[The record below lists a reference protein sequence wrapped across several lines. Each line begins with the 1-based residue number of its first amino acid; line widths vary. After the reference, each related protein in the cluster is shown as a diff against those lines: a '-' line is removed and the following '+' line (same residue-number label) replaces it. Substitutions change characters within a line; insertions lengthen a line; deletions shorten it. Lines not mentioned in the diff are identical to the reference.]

1 LNFLLIIAGAGL
13 ILAAGFILKG
23 RKNQAARNA
32 RYRAPRPLKMDRT
45 ATGQGRAGERSPL
58 LSKTRPS
65 SSPAAPIMLGVV
77 LLVLS
82 LWLVAAYL
90 RPATESAQAGTETD
104 QPSSPPPPQ
113 PAQVGTL
120 AGRLSA
126 APEPSVTTEQPP
138 PASPKANQ
146 PPPAAPKTDPSPPTG
161 GGARAAGLAQAAAA
175 QAGSLS
181 QVGLLPTN
189 LQTPKSSPESTSRPA
204 AATKAETKPG
214 ASAPAGPTAKADQ
227 TPPPALPASVNSNLV
242 RALAEPPPGGT
253 STPAAPGGGRSGIL
267 SNTAGFTVH
276 LGSFVDQA
284 NAEKFRAKLAAAG
297 EDAAISEISLDG
309 RRWYRVLSGRFDTRT
324 AAEAHG
330 RDLKRRG
337 LTDDT
342 GGPFIVKPINS
353 SN

>member
-32 RYRAPRPLKMDRT
+32 RYRAPRPTLKLDR
-45 ATGQGRAGERSPL
+45 ASAGQSRSGERSPL
-58 LSKTRPS
+58 LSKTRPA

-90 RPATESAQAGTETD
+90 RPSTESAQAGTATV
-104 QPSSPPPPQ
+104 QPSSPPPQ

-126 APEPSVTTEQPP
+126 APEPPGTTGQPP
-138 PASPKANQ
+138 PAAPKANQ
-146 PPPAAPKTDPSPPTG
+146 PPPADTKTDPPPPT

-175 QAGSLS
+175 QASALS

-189 LQTPKSSPESTSRPA
+189 LPKSSPESTSRPA
-204 AATKAETKPG
+204 ATKVETRPDAG
-214 ASAPAGPTAKADQ
+214 APAGPAAKTAQ
-227 TPPPALPASVNSNLV
+227 SSPPASPASANSNLV
-242 RALAEPPPGGT
+242 RALAEPPPRGT
-253 STPAAPGGGRSGIL
+253 SASTAAGGGRGGIL
-267 SNTAGFTVH
+267 SNTEGFTVH

-297 EDAAISEISLDG
+297 EEAAISEISLDG

-330 RDLKRRG
+330 RDLRRRG

>member
-1 LNFLLIIAGAGL
+1 
-13 ILAAGFILKG
+13 
-23 RKNQAARNA
+23 
-32 RYRAPRPLKMDRT
+32 
-45 ATGQGRAGERSPL
+45 
-58 LSKTRPS
+58 
-65 SSPAAPIMLGVV
+65 MLGLV

-90 RPATESAQAGTETD
+90 RPSTESAQAGTATV
-104 QPSSPPPPQ
+104 QTSSPPPQ

-126 APEPSVTTEQPP
+126 APEPSGINDPP
-138 PASPKANQ
+138 PPTAPKETQ
-146 PPPAAPKTDPSPPTG
+146 PLSAAPKTDPPPPT
-161 GGARAAGLAQAAAA
+161 GGARAAGLAQAATA
-175 QAGSLS
+175 QASALS

-189 LQTPKSSPESTSRPA
+189 LQTSKSSPESTSRPA
-204 AATKAETKPG
+204 AATKVETKSG
-214 ASAPAGPTAKADQ
+214 ANAPAGPTAKADQ
-227 TPPPALPASVNSNLV
+227 NPPPALPASVNSNLV
-242 RALAEPPPGGT
+242 RALAEPPGGT
-253 STPAAPGGGRSGIL
+253 GPPAAAGGGRSGIL

-284 NAEKFRAKLAAAG
+284 NAEKFRTKLAAAG
-297 EDAAISEISLDG
+297 EEAAISEISLDG

-330 RDLKRRG
+330 RDLRRRG